1 MNSIKIRSGIVIL
14 MMVIFV
20 AAAFMVQ
27 GRVSAED
34 KGLTHN
40 LDTIYGDPE
49 CLDGLKA
56 ELTYETADTTLWTS
70 ELRFEAGEVKESTD
84 VRPLTSDDK
93 SKAHYD
99 LEKSVSYASEED
111 MLAAWV
117 GEHFE
122 KYCQAVRIGDTG
134 YFYITEDSNEP
145 VTIPGVMYNGDGTR
159 AYTDGTH
166 KYELPEGN
174 GIYKVEYKTS
184 ESASYIIKPDHETL
198 KLAMELDSDCTIK
211 SIGPSEDG
219 KYLEVF
225 FTEGESLRMSTLS
238 VESDEVTSTIEIL
251 SCENPGEG
259 FFAYYPKDKLIE
271 GEGNLTLTALK
282 DGFCLIENKDGE
294 LRKVLERKFDD
305 RDGKESLE
313 GLLYNTEF
321 RRSKCCYDGNRFV
334 ILSRI
339 VKSDSLYK
347 DHKGTVAL
355 VYDKNNLIY
364 EGVITSSIYE
374 MDKDKLRDFYALEY
388 YGYQYDDGWVE
399 DLDPADDPDYSEDS
413 MMDETEEDAEQWY
426 YTGHNWGMY
435 DIVGISADSI

>member
-1 MNSIKIRSGIVIL
+1 MNSIKIKSGIVIL

-70 ELRFEAGEVKESTD
+70 ELSFEAGGVKETTD

-99 LEKSVSYASEED
+99 LENDASYSSEGGKL
-111 MLAAWV
+111 MAWV
-117 GEHFE
+117 WDHYE
-122 KYCQAVRIGDTG
+122 KNCEAVRIGDTG
-134 YFYITEDSNEP
+134 YFYVIEGMDEP
-145 VTIPGVMYNGDGTR
+145 VTIPGVLYYEDGTR
-159 AYTDGTH
+159 AFTDGAH

-174 GIYKVEYKTS
+174 GIYKVEYRTS
-184 ESASYIIKPDHETL
+184 ESASYITKPDHETL
-198 KLAMELDSDCTIK
+198 KLAMELDGDCTIK
-211 SIGPSEDG
+211 SIGTSEDG

-225 FTEGESLRMSTLS
+225 FTDGESLRMSTLS

-251 SCENPGEG
+251 SGENPGEG
-259 FFAYYPKDKLIE
+259 FYAYYPKDNLIE
-271 GEGNLTLTALK
+271 GKGDLTLTALK

-305 RDGKESLE
+305 RDGKERLCFKYTN
-313 GLLYNTEF
+313 YN
-321 RRSKCCYDGNRFV
+321 SKYF
-334 ILSRI
+334 S
-339 VKSDSLYK
+339 
-347 DHKGTVAL
+347 
-355 VYDKNNLIY
+355 
-364 EGVITSSIYE
+364 
-374 MDKDKLRDFYALEY
+374 
-388 YGYQYDDGWVE
+388 
-399 DLDPADDPDYSEDS
+399 
-413 MMDETEEDAEQWY
+413 
-426 YTGHNWGMY
+426 
-435 DIVGISADSI
+435 

>member
-1 MNSIKIRSGIVIL
+1 MNSIKIKSGIVIL

-70 ELRFEAGEVKESTD
+70 ELSFEAGGVKETTD

-99 LEKSVSYASEED
+99 LENDASYSSEGGKL
-111 MLAAWV
+111 MAWV
-117 GEHFE
+117 WDHYE
-122 KYCQAVRIGDTG
+122 KNCEAVRIGDTG
-134 YFYITEDSNEP
+134 YFYVIEGMDEP
-145 VTIPGVMYNGDGTR
+145 VTIPGVLYYEDGTR
-159 AYTDGTH
+159 AFTDGAH

-174 GIYKVEYKTS
+174 GIYKVEYRTS
-184 ESASYIIKPDHETL
+184 ESASYITKPDHETL
-198 KLAMELDSDCTIK
+198 KLAMELDGDCTIK
-211 SIGPSEDG
+211 SIGTSEDG

-225 FTEGESLRMSTLS
+225 FTDGESLRMSTLS

-251 SCENPGEG
+251 SGENPGEG
-259 FFAYYPKDKLIE
+259 FYAYYPKDNLIE
-271 GEGNLTLTALK
+271 GKGDLTLTALK

-294 LRKVLERKFDD
+294 LRKVLERKFND
-305 RDGKESLE
+305 RDGKESIE

-435 DIVGISADSI
+435 DIVGISAD